1 MIGAIWRKDLR
12 SAWVGPVPYL
22 VGALF
27 QAALGVLFVDQL
39 QGRSQALVQ
48 PLFPLAGF
56 LLLVTAPILTMR
68 SIAEEARSGTLDVL
82 LAIPV
87 GARALVLGKWLAA
100 VTTLLAVVAPATA
113 YAGLVAIFGEPD
125 RGPVITGFLGLVL
138 LLAVLAA
145 VGVLASSL
153 TTSAPVAAMVTFA
166 AGAMLWFAGAA
177 GSSIGTGGLLA
188 HVSLSERLRGF
199 AAGLLDTGDV
209 GFLVALTIAALG
221 GAVAAVE
228 ARRQR

>member
-1 MIGAIWRKDLR
+1 MTGAIWRKDLR
-12 SAWVGPVPYL
+12 STWVTPVPYV

-27 QAALGVLFVDQL
+27 QAALGLLFVDQL

-68 SIAEEARSGTLDVL
+68 TFAEEARSGTLDLL

-87 GARALVLGKWLAA
+87 GPRPLVLGKWLAA
-100 VTTLLAVVAPATA
+100 VTTLLAVVAPAVA
-113 YAGLVAIFGEPD
+113 FAALVALFGDPD
-125 RGPVITGFLGLVL
+125 RGPVITGFLGLAL
-138 LLAVLAA
+138 LVAALAA
-145 VGVLASSL
+145 LGVLASAL
-153 TTSAPVAAMVTFA
+153 TSSAPVAAMVTFVV
-166 AGAMLWFAGAA
+166 GAVLWFAGAA

-188 HVSLSERLRGF
+188 RISLSERLRSF
-199 AAGLLDTGDV
+199 AAGLVDTGDI
-209 GFLVALTIAALG
+209 GFLVALTVAALG
-221 GAVAAVE
+221 CAAAAVE